1 MERALAWGE
10 EGGAQAHHPP
20 STSAPPSLPPG
31 SLRKR
36 RVKPSLEHGKCF
48 LATYWGGGE
57 MYKGVSGEKKAALM
71 KGQYSP

>member
-10 EGGAQAHHPP
+10 DSGAQAHEPP
-20 STSAPPSLPPG
+20 STPASLPLPPA
-31 SLRKR
+31 SLRKS

-57 MYKGVSGEKKAALM
+57 VYRGCLERSKLPS
-71 KGQYSP
+71 